1 MVNDGFE
8 WVVEQVLLR
17 LLGKDGYEVVKG
29 IREGEFTDEQI
40 AEMTHTDLNIV
51 RRTLFILYENKLAV
65 YRREKDEESGWLT
78 YYWRLSFENF
88 PRYLE
93 RERRK
98 LLRKLERRLE
108 YEREKVFYVCGEC
121 GIRIPFEEA
130 MDINFLCPNCGDMM
144 VHWDNQQIIEVIEK
158 RISELRKGFS

>member
-17 LLGKDGYEVVKG
+17 LLGKDGYEVVKR
-29 IREGEFTDEQI
+29 IKEGEFTDEQI

-88 PRYLE
+88 PKYLE

-98 LLRKLERRLE
+98 LLRKLERRLK
-108 YEREKVFYVCGEC
+108 YEREKVFYVCEEC

-130 MDINFLCPNCGDMM
+130 MDINFLCPNCGGMM
-144 VHWDNQQIIEVIEK
+144 VHWDNQQIIDVIEK
-158 RISELRKGFS
+158 KISELRK